1 VQKIVYDSA
10 AELQIERGSER
21 TTVAIKEVRA
31 RERIDDRPNQVDVE
45 DHPRQFRSLQRF
57 QSHDRPHLYM
67 IVPYDNSQ
75 TINHSQ

>member
-1 VQKIVYDSA
+1 MQKIVYDSA

-45 DHPRQFRSLQRF
+45 DHPR
-57 QSHDRPHLYM
+57 
-67 IVPYDNSQ
+67 
-75 TINHSQ
+75 